1 MLKRQF
7 GQSGVEASVVG
18 FGVWTVSMPWWGIKD
33 REFGKRLLQMAWDR
47 GYTLFDT
54 ADTYGNG
61 DGEVILA
68 DALGENLKRATVSTK
83 FGYDWMGTPAEARKG
98 QQELPQNFNP
108 DFVTT
113 ALEGS
118 LKRLGRE
125 AIDLYQAHNPKMS
138 AIERDDL
145 FALLEKF
152 KREGKVRAYGVS
164 IGPAIGWEAEGV
176 AALKK
181 RKMDCMMVIH
191 NLLEQKPGRSFIAEA
206 KQSGCS
212 LMARVPHSSGMLEG
226 MYNKDTKF
234 DSTDHRSHRK
244 KVWLEQGLQ
253 KVEQL
258 GFLTEGKDR
267 SLSQVALQ
275 YLLGIPEMASTLP
288 NIYNE
293 AQIEEFA
300 KAGEMAPLTAEEM
313 KRVDALFDA
322 NYGLPEDL
330 SAEKVALAQA

>member
-1 MLKRQF
+1 MLEREF
-7 GQSGVEASVVG
+7 GKSGVKASVVG

-33 REFGKRLLQMAWDR
+33 REFGKKLLGLAYGR
-47 GYTLFDT
+47 GITLFDT

-61 DGEVILA
+61 DGEIILKE
-68 DALGENLKRATVSTK
+68 ALGQHRDKLCLSTK
-83 FGYDWMGTPAEARKG
+83 FGYTWQEVPASERKG

-108 DFVTT
+108 DFVRK

-118 LKRLGRE
+118 LSRLGTDR
-125 AIDLYQAHNPKMS
+125 IDLYQAHNAKMS
-138 AIERDDL
+138 TIERDDL
-145 FALLEKF
+145 FELLEKF
-152 KREGKVRAYGVS
+152 KQEGKIRAYGVS
-164 IGPAIGWEAEGV
+164 IGPAIGWEDEGV

-181 RKMDCMMVIH
+181 RKMDCMMIIH
-191 NLLEQKPGRSFIAEA
+191 NLLEQKPGRSFIREA
-206 KQSGCS
+206 KASGAS

-226 MYNKDTKF
+226 MYSKDTKF

-253 KVEQL
+253 KIEQL
-258 GFLTEGKDR
+258 GFLTEGKGR

-275 YLLGIPEMASTLP
+275 YLLAIPEITSTLP

-313 KRVDALFDA
+313 QKVDALFDS
-322 NYGLPEDL
+322 NYGLPVDM
-330 SAEKVALAQA
+330 SNEKVALAS